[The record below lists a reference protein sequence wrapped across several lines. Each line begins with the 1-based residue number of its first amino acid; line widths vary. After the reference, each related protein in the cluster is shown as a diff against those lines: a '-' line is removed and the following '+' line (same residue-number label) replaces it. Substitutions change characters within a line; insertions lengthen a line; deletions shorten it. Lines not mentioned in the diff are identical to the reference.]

1 MSNSMCRGIGVG
13 VYHCAHVT
21 HKIKQEKKSIQNN
34 IVAFSWA
41 HQVSKYQLSV
51 SWHLHVLSAIESCA
65 KVCYLGDLS
74 FILQCCSQLLTV
86 CALRFCVESHDSS
99 GSVGHLPIQRSLDQS
114 LTPLAMCQSILR
126 QTTEP
131 RVILK
136 GIHRSVHVSAMVTKQ
151 INKKTVWLCEWVLRI
166 IN

>member
-1 MSNSMCRGIGVG
+1 MSNSMRRGIGVG
-13 VYHCAHVT
+13 VYHCAHVS

-74 FILQCCSQLLTV
+74 FILQCCIQLLTV

-99 GSVGHLPIQRSLDQS
+99 GSVGH

-136 GIHRSVHVSAMVTKQ
+136 GIHCSVQVSAMVTKQ
-151 INKKTVWLCEWVLRI
+151 INKKSVWLCEWVLRI

>member
-1 MSNSMCRGIGVG
+1 MSNSMRRGIGVG
-13 VYHCAHVT
+13 VYHCAHVS
-21 HKIKQEKKSIQNN
+21 HKIKQEKKSIQSN

-74 FILQCCSQLLTV
+74 FILQCCIQLLTV
-86 CALRFCVESHDSS
+86 CALRFCVESHDWS
-99 GSVGHLPIQRSLDQS
+99 GSVGH

-136 GIHRSVHVSAMVTKQ
+136 GIHRSVQVSAMVTKQ
-151 INKKTVWLCEWVLRI
+151 INKKSVWLCEWVLRI

>member
-1 MSNSMCRGIGVG
+1 MSNSMRRGIGVG
-13 VYHCAHVT
+13 VYLCAHVN
-21 HKIKQEKKSIQNN
+21 HKIKQEKKNQFKTILCHFLELTKYQ
-34 IVAFSWA
+34 
-41 HQVSKYQLSV
+41 KYQLSV
-51 SWHLHVLSAIESCA
+51 SWHLHLLSAIESCA

-74 FILQCCSQLLTV
+74 FILQCCIQLLTV

-136 GIHRSVHVSAMVTKQ
+136 GIHHSVHVSAMVTKQ
-151 INKKTVWLCEWVLRI
+151 INKKSV
-166 IN
+166 

>member
-21 HKIKQEKKSIQNN
+21 HKIKQEKKKSIQNN

-65 KVCYLGDLS
+65 KVLHRALAAKLGPFHS
-74 FILQCCSQLLTV
+74 IKSWLQFANKIRCIKYKNYSSVSQLFHPSLSIMHMPTYT
-86 CALRFCVESHDSS
+86 CNQLSWLALNIRRFPHMKEEMPHTMLS
-99 GSVGHLPIQRSLDQS
+99 
-114 LTPLAMCQSILR
+114 
-126 QTTEP
+126 
-131 RVILK
+131 
-136 GIHRSVHVSAMVTKQ
+136 
-151 INKKTVWLCEWVLRI
+151 W
-166 IN
+166 

>member
-1 MSNSMCRGIGVG
+1 MSNSMRRGIGVG
-13 VYHCAHVT
+13 VYHCAHVS

-74 FILQCCSQLLTV
+74 FILQCCIQLLTV
-86 CALRFCVESHDSS
+86 CTLRFCVESHDSS
-99 GSVGHLPIQRSLDQS
+99 GSVCH

-136 GIHRSVHVSAMVTKQ
+136 GIHCSVQVSAMVTKQ
-151 INKKTVWLCEWVLRI
+151 INKKSVWLCEWVLRI